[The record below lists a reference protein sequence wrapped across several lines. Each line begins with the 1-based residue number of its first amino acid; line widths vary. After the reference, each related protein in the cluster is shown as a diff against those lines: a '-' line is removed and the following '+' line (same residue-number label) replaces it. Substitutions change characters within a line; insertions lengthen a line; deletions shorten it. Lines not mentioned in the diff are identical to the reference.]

1 MTGLF
6 GKAAAVALAAFATA
20 AAVASA
26 VPAEGPGA
34 PILLYHRFG
43 ETPAASTTVT
53 DATFEEQ
60 LTWLSTHGY
69 TVARLADVVAALRG
83 GAPLAPQTVAIT
95 VDDGR
100 RSQYTEM
107 FPIILRRRVPVTL
120 FVYTDAISVEPD
132 ALTWG
137 QIDEM
142 RKSGLVEVQS
152 HTCSH
157 PQFARERERR
167 GAMDYEAFVA
177 RELGQSKARL
187 EERLKAPIAYLAWP
201 YGVFDPQL
209 EQAAAKAGYAAA
221 FVVGGRIARPSD
233 DPFALPRMAVL
244 DRDRGEAFRRLLDGG
259 APERVAEET
268 PLASCE
274 VDAPQAPR

>member
-6 GKAAAVALAAFATA
+6 GKAAAAALAAVAAA
-20 AAVASA
+20 AAVA
-26 VPAEGPGA
+26 PAAPVDGPGA
-34 PILLYHRFG
+34 PILLYHRFA
-43 ETPAASTTVT
+43 EAPAGSTTVT
-53 DATFEEQ
+53 DATFDEQ
-60 LTWLSTHGY
+60 LTWLSAHGY

-100 RSQYTEM
+100 RSQYAEM

-120 FVYTDAISVEPD
+120 FVYTNAISLEPD
-132 ALTWG
+132 ALTWD
-137 QIDEM
+137 QIAEM
-142 RKSGLVEVQS
+142 RNSGLVDVQS

-157 PQFARERERR
+157 PEFARERARR
-167 GAMDYEAFVA
+167 SAADYEAFVA
-177 RELGQSKARL
+177 RELAQSKARL

-201 YGVFDPQL
+201 YGVFDPEL
-209 EQAAAKAGYAAA
+209 EQAAVKAGYDAA
-221 FVVGGRIARPSD
+221 FAVGGRIARLGD
-233 DPFALPRMAVL
+233 DPFALPRIEVF

-259 APERVAEET
+259 APERVAEEV
-268 PLASCE
+268 PIASCE